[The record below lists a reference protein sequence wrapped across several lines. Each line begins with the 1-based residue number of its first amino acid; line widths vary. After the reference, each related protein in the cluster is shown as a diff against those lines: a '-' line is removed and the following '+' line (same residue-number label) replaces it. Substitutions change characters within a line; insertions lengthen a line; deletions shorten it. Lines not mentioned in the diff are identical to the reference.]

1 MSSDGGPTYF
11 FGVPSGTPSPSVRIV
26 LSEPLGADCIPGG
39 VSPWGLDAG
48 APPSDF
54 VSIGPVFPWGC
65 VTFLLESVFVDG
77 SLGFDCENAAGTAE
91 KAKAA
96 AMRTRIMAHL
106 RGAHPKSTGRLEFRN
121 YAHLTASR

>member
-1 MSSDGGPTYF
+1 MVAPLIFSASLLALHPRPFELSY
-11 FGVPSGTPSPSVRIV
+11 PS
-26 LSEPLGADCIPGG
+26 L
-39 VSPWGLDAG
+39 WGLIAYLAAFPPGDSDAG